1 MNRNAQEDRLRI
13 SRLHRLLRHNPANPL
28 PLRLAVK
35 QTADGRAAVTAG
47 GIETTMPL
55 SGHRKPEDILRFMLK
70 HYPEPVF
77 INGEEV
83 ERAAFEET
91 PTIIRIA
98 ETGAFNSRMTR
109 SDISGPA
116 GKPAGLTLSEGLTYL
131 NDADEGGRARRA
143 VLPGEP
149 PPGAEPQFGKAE
161 FWEVWFNLELSREEA
176 EEALYHLNRAGYPCC
191 SGSDATAKTIG
202 QLNHA
207 ARLIR
212 ETLPSAPAP
221 RWENIEQVKETAG
234 HGVRRI
240 WTPEGNGALAF
251 PLTGQTPATPD
262 ARSGSQAAIY
272 SMVRAL
278 LQNPE
283 TGILPVQP
291 DNETA
296 ATITCEKAE
305 VRWSDGRSAI
315 FGKDELDGPEEMAGH
330 PEEIFMPRR
339 ACAESIVITAVLKQ
353 QDGAARTVAI
363 PAGILALGQVSEHS
377 TWIAKDQWTGKSAQD
392 IAEAELQALWGDEA
406 EERNWDPHELYQ
418 GLATWWIRALEGEE
432 AAFDHELRR
441 LAQEFHTQSAKPQE
455 SRTTLDGAG
464 GASLTWRP
472 AGTWDWLDEAVRDVT
487 GANPNPAAMKRITE
501 AAQERLLKDNEN
513 AVRRAIAQ
521 AAADAGII

>member
-1 MNRNAQEDRLRI
+1 MSRNDQENRRRI

-28 PLRLAVK
+28 PLRVTVE
-35 QTADGRAAVTAG
+35 QTADGQAAVKAG
-47 GIETTMPL
+47 GIETIISA
-55 SGHRKPEDILRFMLK
+55 SGHRKPEEILRFMLK
-70 HYPEPVF
+70 HYPEPAF

-83 ERAAFEET
+83 ERAVFDET

-98 ETGAFNSRMTR
+98 ETGSFNSRMTR
-109 SDISGPA
+109 SDISRPA

-131 NDADEGGRARRA
+131 NDADDDGRARKA

-149 PPGAEPQFGKAE
+149 PPGAEPQFRKAE
-161 FWEVWFNLELSREEA
+161 FREVWFNMELSQEEA
-176 EEALYHLNRAGYPCC
+176 EEALYRLNRAGYPCC
-191 SGSDATAKTIG
+191 SGPDAAAKTID
-202 QLNHA
+202 QLNRA
-207 ARLIR
+207 ERIIR

-221 RWENIEQVKETAG
+221 RWKNIEQVKETAG

-240 WTPEGNGALAF
+240 WTPEGNGALVF
-251 PLTGQTPATPD
+251 PGEGQTPATPD

-283 TGILPVQP
+283 TGILPAQP
-291 DNETA
+291 DKEAA

-315 FGKDELDGPEEMAGH
+315 FGKDELDGPEAMVGH

-339 ACAESIVITAVLKQ
+339 ACAESILLTAALKQ
-353 QDGAARTVAI
+353 QDGTARTVEI
-363 PAGILALGQVSEHS
+363 PADILALGQVSEHS
-377 TWIAKDQWTGKSAQD
+377 TWIAQDLWTGKSAQD
-392 IAEAELQALWGDEA
+392 IADAELQALWGDEA
-406 EERNWDPHELYQ
+406 EEGNWDPHELYRS
-418 GLATWWIRALEGEE
+418 LETWWIRALEGED
-432 AAFDHELRR
+432 AAFNHELRR

-455 SRTTLDGAG
+455 SRTALDGAG

-487 GANPNPAAMKRITE
+487 GANPDPAAMKRVTE
-501 AAQERLLKDNEN
+501 AAQERLLKNHEN

-521 AAADAGII
+521 AAADAGVI